1 MNTASSELRIGTS
14 GWNYPSGKGTWNGI
28 FYPPARGRPKGFDE
42 LAYYAEHFDTVE
54 VNSTFYGQPRAEV
67 TRAWAARTP
76 SRFEFSIKLYQ
87 KFTHPRM
94 FKERLAG
101 SLPLDAPAEPALLD
115 ALALPNEADIDA
127 FRRGIDPLASTGR
140 LGALLAQ
147 FPPSFKDTPASRE
160 YLTGLLRTFAGY
172 PLAVELR
179 HKTWSDSIGETL
191 GLLNTFGAA
200 WVQIDEPKF
209 RLFIRQNYLPN
220 VKGFYY
226 MRLHGRNADQW
237 WKHDKSEDRY
247 NYLYSAGELKEF
259 TETADAARQ
268 LVKKLYLYTNNHF
281 SAKSVANAAM
291 IKQQLGQP
299 LDGEYPPAFLARY
312 PQLAG
317 AVKAAAPSRLH
328 VHPPD

>member
-1 MNTASSELRIGTS
+1 MSTKSSELRVGTS

-28 FYPPARGRPKGFDE
+28 FYPPSRGRPKGFDE

-101 SLPLDAPAEPALLD
+101 SLPLDAAAEPALLG

-147 FPPSFKDTPASRE
+147 FPPSFKDTSASRD
-160 YLTGLLRTFAGY
+160 YLVGLLRAFAGY

-179 HKTWSDSIGETL
+179 HRSWSDAISDTL
-191 GLLNTFGAA
+191 
-200 WVQIDEPKF
+200 E
-209 RLFIRQNYLPN
+209 
-220 VKGFYY
+220 
-226 MRLHGRNADQW
+226 
-237 WKHDKSEDRY
+237 
-247 NYLYSAGELKEF
+247 
-259 TETADAARQ
+259 
-268 LVKKLYLYTNNHF
+268 
-281 SAKSVANAAM
+281 
-291 IKQQLGQP
+291 
-299 LDGEYPPAFLARY
+299 
-312 PQLAG
+312 
-317 AVKAAAPSRLH
+317 
-328 VHPPD
+328 